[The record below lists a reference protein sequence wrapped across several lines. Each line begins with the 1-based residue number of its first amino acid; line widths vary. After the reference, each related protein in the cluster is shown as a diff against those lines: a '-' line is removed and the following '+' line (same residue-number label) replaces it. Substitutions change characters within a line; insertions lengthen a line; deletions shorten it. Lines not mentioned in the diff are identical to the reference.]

1 MVDTEKLNAAAS
13 AAGVGGIAQQH
24 SENNCDCL
32 DMDNDET
39 EKPQMHVV
47 VPVNDC
53 CWKLQGPAVLLWLV
67 SASMADIFLDGM
79 AELH

>member
-1 MVDTEKLNAAAS
+1 MVDTAKLNVAAS
-13 AAGVGGIAQQH
+13 AAGVGGIAQH
-24 SENNCDCL
+24 FENNCDCL

-39 EKPQMHVV
+39 GTPPMHVA

-53 CWKLQGPAVLLWLV
+53 CWKLQGPAMLLWLV
-67 SASMADIFLDGM
+67 SASTADVFLDGM